1 MALNPAKPCRTWTKG
16 SAATLAKKVSKP
28 RGGGVRSKLDN
39 RSWWLGDV
47 GERPE
52 FSSGNVV
59 SDKFVMENPTN
70 SQSFNG
76 DILWIYMCVYL
87 LCGMYM
93 YSCCLLPLITCT
105 STLFLCLLIYFVPL
119 FVSFTYSPSSHP
131 TSAYGLMY
139 LFTYLSVYQFIYFL
153 VLRLSNLSYLYP
165 SINCSIC
172 SIQAK
177 PIQSKPIQSNL
188 FISVSVFQYELSW
201 TCAQIIAIESC

>member
-1 MALNPAKPCRTWTKG
+1 MAVVYVPSWTIVVDDSVMSESDQSSPRETSFRT
-16 SAATLAKKVSKP
+16 
-28 RGGGVRSKLDN
+28 N
-39 RSWWLGDV
+39 SWWKTQQIPRVLTGTYC
-47 GERPE
+47 EY
-52 FSSGNVV
+52 
-59 SDKFVMENPTN
+59 T
-70 SQSFNG
+70 
-76 DILWIYMCVYL
+76 CVYL

-105 STLFLCLLIYFVPL
+105 STLFLWLLIYFVNF

-131 TSAYGLMY
+131 TSACGLMY
-139 LFTYLSVYQFIYFL
+139 LFTYLSLYQFIYFL

>member
-1 MALNPAKPCRTWTKG
+1 MVFFPVTNKRSLWKRLLLTKGVGLKGFFPPPPGTLHQMLQTLPNQRAWTKG

-76 DILWIYMCVYL
+76 DILWIYMCGFVVRYVHVQLLLTSVDYMYQYLVSMSPNQFCSNFCFFYIVSIQSSNICLWTYVSFHLSIALSIYL
-87 LCGMYM
+87 LSYA
-93 YSCCLLPLITCT
+93 
-105 STLFLCLLIYFVPL
+105 
-119 FVSFTYSPSSHP
+119 SS
-131 TSAYGLMY
+131 
-139 LFTYLSVYQFIYFL
+139 I
-153 VLRLSNLSYLYP
+153 
-165 SINCSIC
+165 
-172 SIQAK
+172 
-177 PIQSKPIQSNL
+177 
-188 FISVSVFQYELSW
+188 
-201 TCAQIIAIESC
+201 

>member
-1 MALNPAKPCRTWTKG
+1 MLQTLPNQRAWTKG

-76 DILWIYMCVYL
+76 DILWIYMCGFVVRYVHVQLLLTSVDYMYQYLVSMSPNQFCSNFCFFLHSLHPVIQHLLMDLCIFSPIYRFINLFTFLCFVYL
-87 LCGMYM
+87 IY
-93 YSCCLLPLITCT
+93 
-105 STLFLCLLIYFVPL
+105 LIYI
-119 FVSFTYSPSSHP
+119 H
-131 TSAYGLMY
+131 
-139 LFTYLSVYQFIYFL
+139 
-153 VLRLSNLSYLYP
+153 P
-165 SINCSIC
+165 SIARSV
-172 SIQAK
+172 
-177 PIQSKPIQSNL
+177 QSKPSQSNL
-188 FISVSVFQYELSW
+188 NQSNPI
-201 TCAQIIAIESC
+201 